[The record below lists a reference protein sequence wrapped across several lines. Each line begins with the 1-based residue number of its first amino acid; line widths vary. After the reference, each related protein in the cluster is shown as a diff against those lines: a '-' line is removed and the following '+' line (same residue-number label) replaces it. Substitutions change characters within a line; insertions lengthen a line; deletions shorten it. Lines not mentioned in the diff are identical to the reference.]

1 MAKLRAKTKLH
12 NANEKPRP
20 VFVPRRGPVFLPEV
34 FILESLSLKHER
46 EHRLEGRALADML
59 RLSGK
64 NPKYH
69 YFQDENELAL
79 LVKLFQVSK
88 YRYLHFSCHGDT
100 NKICLRPFVTLASRS
115 VRLRVLSCA
124 FTRGWTPLQI
134 HRAHGNR
141 I

>member
-34 FILESLSLKHER
+34 FILESLSLKDER
-46 EHRLEGRALADML
+46 EHRLEGGALADML

-64 NPKYH
+64 NP
-69 YFQDENELAL
+69 
-79 LVKLFQVSK
+79 K

-134 HRAHGNR
+134 HRVHGNR